1 MASEE
6 SYLHDQGDNNES
18 PIHENSENGYD
29 MEGSSSNNIDK
40 AELAKIRREKDKLR
54 ARERRKRENIN
65 VKMERREKC
74 RLAQAQ
80 RRKDETAEQREH
92 RLAVDRERAKK
103 RRLKESEEEKQ
114 QRLEMNRIRTAIR
127 RRGTVD
133 TASDAF
139 KIFNDDPEVKD
150 LLRIPGNRVIQLES
164 SEDPTRITI
173 GVVNEADET
182 VFYKLAAFRK
192 ETDEQKQLRLER
204 GRQYAAKRRS
214 QETSEQRQRRLERE
228 RNSVRK
234 RRQKNNNNNDATAS
248 SSSRQGSTPTTEFDI
263 NIENDIDQS
272 SDIFEDDNVEEDI
285 ELDALNSLSPSMSP
299 QHDDDNPLTPD
310 NQDLEEPQSN
320 IYSENEIPAASAS
333 ADLLSN
339 INGYLFGN
347 PPLSVPSFSAA
358 NDVSSSMLDFSQI
371 YSHVLHPST
380 SAIADNWS
388 STENL
393 LLKDKSDMYLM
404 QNLGLDT
411 STSPSIFNNLP
422 QPQPLQ
428 PSNSFFQN
436 SAPVDDPTNP
446 MTIGMLLRNLSNT
459 QQAMDSNNSFNPSPF
474 GSHSLLS
481 ATGLSGLCASPSAA
495 NMFNSFDGTR
505 IDSILGSNSTNIIGQ
520 NYFQQQQQ
528 PSTNLSGLPSVSEAD
543 DCNIDSDVLNIGIQV
558 SSAGLESIY
567 NCLQSQQAED
577 ANSEPKDIQLEIQQ
591 QQRHQ
596 RSWIHFDKIVQNSF
610 DSFILFLEA
619 TVIELI
625 QDGAQIDTT
634 EILSP
639 CPDMSIIPN
648 SGLHLVVSAF
658 LLETQDH
665 RLKNY
670 YYTSIDRLLKIRQH
684 FDPLKLYGSEEDDRC
699 AWSEMYDTLR
709 SLHIEVMKCLWEKSK
724 IESIDTV
731 LFNAVERAELA
742 IKRIQNR
749 RGFASI
755 DRTLTFLDLAL
766 IELLHFID
774 HIAQITWIV
783 FPSLARERAEI
794 HNNPTFRLYHKIPSL
809 AKTNNKRNEKK
820 STINDERSYKEIP
833 RHHCHK
839 KDKRER

>member
-6 SYLHDQGDNNES
+6 SYLLDQGNNNES
-18 PIHENSENGYD
+18 PLHDSSENGDD
-29 MEGSSSNNIDK
+29 MDASSSNNIDK
-40 AELAKIRREKDKLR
+40 TELAKIRREKDKLR
-54 ARERRKRENIN
+54 ARERRKRENDDA
-65 VKMERREKC
+65 KKERREKC

-133 TASDAF
+133 TALDAL

-150 LLRIPGNRVIQLES
+150 LLKIPGNRVIQLES
-164 SEDPTRITI
+164 SDDPTRITI
-173 GVVNEADET
+173 GVVNEADESI
-182 VFYKLAAFRK
+182 FYKLVVYRK

-204 GRQYAAKRRS
+204 GRQYAAKRRR

-228 RNSVRK
+228 RNSVRR
-234 RRQKNNNNNDATAS
+234 RRQKNNNVAATTATS
-248 SSSRQGSTPTTEFDI
+248 SSSRQGSITTTITEYD
-263 NIENDIDQS
+263 IENIDQS
-272 SDIFEDDNVEEDI
+272 SDIFEDNVEEI
-285 ELDALNSLSPSMSP
+285 ELDALNSLSPSNSISP
-299 QHDDDNPLTPD
+299 QLDDDDGVDNPLTPD
-310 NQDLEEPQSN
+310 DDQDNLEEPQSN
-320 IYSENEIPAASAS
+320 IYSENEIPAASTS

-347 PPLSVPSFSAA
+347 PPLSVPSFST
-358 NDVSSSMLDFSQI
+358 NEVSSSMLDFSQI

-380 SAIADNWS
+380 SSIADNWS

-411 STSPSIFNNLP
+411 STSPSFFNNLP

-436 SAPVDDPTNP
+436 SAPADDPTNP

-459 QQAMDSNNSFNPSPF
+459 QQAMDNSSFNPSPF
-474 GSHSLLS
+474 GSHSLLN
-481 ATGLSGLCASPSAA
+481 ATGLGGICASPSAV
-495 NMFNSFDGTR
+495 NMFNSFDSR
-505 IDSILGSNSTNIIGQ
+505 IDTLLGSTNVIGQ
-520 NYFQQQQQ
+520 NYFQQ
-528 PSTNLSGLPSVSEAD
+528 PSTSISGLPSVSEAD
-543 DCNIDSDVLNIGIQV
+543 ECIIDSEVLNIGLQV

-577 ANSEPKDIQLEIQQ
+577 NNIIGNPNSEPKDVILQHQQQQQ
-591 QQRHQ
+591 QQRQQ
-596 RSWIHFDKIVQNSF
+596 RSWLHFNKIVQNSF
-610 DSFILFLEA
+610 DSFILLLEA

-625 QDGAQIDTT
+625 QDGAQQLDTT

-658 LLETQDH
+658 LLEAQDH

-709 SLHIEVMKCLWEKSK
+709 SLHIEVMKCLWEKVK
-724 IESIDTV
+724 IDCIDTV

-749 RGFASI
+749 RGFVSI

-766 IELLHFID
+766 IELLDLID

-794 HNNPTFRLYHKIPSL
+794 HNNPTFRLYHKIP
-809 AKTNNKRNEKK
+809 
-820 STINDERSYKEIP
+820 
-833 RHHCHK
+833 
-839 KDKRER
+839 